1 MFKRYVRLR
10 LNWWFASQLKMFC
23 ERMKGLLYFNT
34 CSILELHWY
43 IGELECQAFEKTAC
57 QQVVSLA
64 VRGYH
69 SWSRYYLCFS
79 TARHVFAMLLD
90 TQFRQRIS
98 CSLSPLSHVYNSI
111 VFGGAISIMLLC
123 KNTEY
128 NHTLFTHI
136 DICIY
141 IYMYIQIHV
150 IHMYIYNYI

>member
-90 TQFRQRIS
+90 PQFRQRIS

-111 VFGGAISIMLLC
+111 VFGGAISIMLLF

-128 NHTLFTHI
+128 NHTYIFTHT
-136 DICIY
+136 DICTYIYTDTHYTYIY
-141 IYMYIQIHV
+141 IIIYI
-150 IHMYIYNYI
+150 